1 MRASGDIRRRPIA
14 VRRDRSCP
22 MVANENTGSQLA
34 AVQRAVIA
42 GTHGA
47 DVRSRAGF
55 WALTLGTVGVVYGDI
70 GTSPLYAMRESLVAA
85 GGVGNGAGGPAAL
98 GILLLVIWAA
108 IPVVTLQYDVI
119 PPRAGHH
126 GRAPPLTPMAL

>member
-42 GTHGA
+42 GKHGA
-47 DVRSRAGF
+47 DVRSGAGF

-70 GTSPLYAMRESLVAA
+70 GTSPLYAMRESLVPAVSA
-85 GGVGNGAGGPAAL
+85 GNGP
-98 GILLLVIWAA
+98 
-108 IPVVTLQYDVI
+108 DRS
-119 PPRAGHH
+119 PPR
-126 GRAPPLTPMAL
+126 PLLARILCAFTLVFSL

>member
-42 GTHGA
+42 GKHGA
-47 DVRSRAGF
+47 DVRSGAGF

-85 GGVGNGAGGPAAL
+85 VRVRKDPGEPAVL
-98 GILLLVIWAA
+98 RLLFL
-108 IPVVTLQYDVI
+108 IPFSLTLF
-119 PPRAGHH
+119 
-126 GRAPPLTPMAL
+126 LTPQY